1 MSATGLET
9 FDTTLQ
15 KTSIWLNEVMDEM
28 HWEDRQ
34 KAYLTL
40 RAVLHALRDR
50 LMVNEA
56 AHLGAQLPMLVRGF
70 YFEGWRPAGKPLNYR
85 KKEEFLAHV
94 KEKLP
99 GVADSDLEAAVGAVF
114 HVLSEHVEGGEIDEV
129 KHQLPEPIRELWH

>member
-9 FDTTLQ
+9 FDATLS
-15 KTSIWLNEVMDEM
+15 KTSIWLNEVMGEM
-28 HWEDRQ
+28 HWEDRK

-50 LMVNEA
+50 LMVDEA

-70 YFEGWRPAGKPLNYR
+70 YYEGWHPAGKPLVYR
-85 KKEEFLAHV
+85 QKEDFLAHV

-99 GVADSDLEAAVGAVF
+99 GVADSDLEAAVSAVF
-114 HVLSEHVEGGEIDEV
+114 HVLSEHVSGGEIDEV
-129 KHQLPEPIRELWH
+129 KMQLPEPIRALWH